1 MEDQNPAP
9 ENRDS
14 QSTDSEG
21 LKAEHSRQFARS
33 QTDRIFLGICGGI
46 ANYLDVDPLILRFIF
61 VFSILIGGWGAVIY
75 LVAAMLIPVESNT
88 IKLSGEETAR
98 LKQANRKTLTGTAF
112 ILIGFFFIFDFYGII
127 GYFSVLGIPPELFW
141 PVSFIVFGIYFLRK
155 EVNFS
160 RFSNGQ
166 NKFYRSKS
174 SSRFMGVCSGLA
186 KYLNTDSNLIR
197 MIWIVFTFI
206 SLGLGVVI
214 YFLIVLMVPYYN
226 ED

>member
-1 MEDQNPAP
+1 MEDHNPVP
-9 ENRDS
+9 ENRTS
-14 QSTDSEG
+14 QSTDSEE
-21 LKAEHSRQFARS
+21 LKAEHGTQFARS

-46 ANYLDVDPLILRFIF
+46 AHYLDVDPLIIRFIF
-61 VFSILIGGWGAVIY
+61 IFSILIGGWGAVIY
-75 LVAAMLIPVESNT
+75 IVAAMLIPVETSA

-98 LKQANRKTLTGTAF
+98 LKQANMKTLTGTAF
-112 ILIGFFFIFDFYGII
+112 ILIGFFFIFDLYGII
-127 GYFSVLGIPPELFW
+127 EYFSILGIPPELFW
-141 PVSFIVFGIYFLRK
+141 PVSFIVFGIYFLRR
-155 EVNFS
+155 EFNSF
-160 RFSNGQ
+160 RFSNSQ
-166 NKFYRSKS
+166 NKFHRSKS

-214 YFLIVLMVPYYN
+214 YFLIVLMAPYYN